1 MGDLLDTNELVRTIT
16 ESVLKQMQ
24 STGAKCEKTAPS
36 NSSNQIP
43 IGVSNHHVHLAH
55 EDLAKLFGVGA
66 KLTNFKDLSQPG
78 QFACEEK
85 VTLVGPKGVIENVR
99 ILGPTRNQTQI
110 ELLQSDCV
118 KLGVKAPVR
127 DSGDLAG
134 SAGLTLVGP
143 KGAVTIN
150 EGAIVAARH
159 IHMHTNDG
167 DRFRLKDGDRV
178 SVKVLGPR
186 GLIFDEV
193 LIRVSDKY
201 KLEMHIDFDEAN
213 AAGVGNSCSGEIVKL

>member
-1 MGDLLDTNELVRTIT
+1 MDTNDLVKAIT

-24 STGAKCEKTAPS
+24 NNQGSQR
-36 NSSNQIP
+36 NQIP
-43 IGVSNHHVHLAH
+43 IGVSNRHVHLAH

-66 KLTNFKDLSQPG
+66 KLTNFRDLSQPG

-110 ELLQSDCV
+110 ELMQSDCV

-127 DSGDLAG
+127 DSGDIVG

-150 EGAIVAARH
+150 EGAIIAARH
-159 IHMHTNDG
+159 IHMHTSDAA
-167 DRFRLKDGDRV
+167 RFQLQDGDRV

-186 GLIFDEV
+186 GLIFNEV

-213 AAGVGNSCSGEIVKL
+213 AASLGNNCLGEVVKL